1 MVTVASCLYDT
12 CGVDTPVCTIC
23 VVLGFV
29 YMSGCKEMMSSDII
43 TGQGLYNDSM
53 EALRSSSI

>member
-12 CGVDTPVCTIC
+12 CGVDALVCTIRI
-23 VVLGFV
+23 VLGFV
-29 YMSGCKEMMSSDII
+29 YMSGCKEMMSSDIM
-43 TGQGLYNDSM
+43 TGQGLYDDST